1 MKRLALIALATLAA
15 CSEQGPAPTAV
26 ETPIDAVPSIEDIA
40 DNYVN
45 AYLERF
51 PETATYYGL
60 SGYRHNRLTDMSKSA
75 IDEWHRVQDA
85 TLALLEANGRPAEI
99 GSRDWVTYGVLHEEL
114 ASAAAARVCRSHLWA
129 ASTTTAWYTSLPFL
143 FDYQP
148 LSTAENRQ
156 DALDRLTALGPFI
169 DQDIA
174 NLREGLRRGYSA
186 PRVTVEDV
194 PEQVRSLLKENNPF
208 LGMAARVSDDEFSD
222 TAVYVFETIVAP
234 AIERYATFI
243 EDEYLPA
250 ARTEPSVEANPNGDE
265 CYPALV
271 RSYTSVS
278 MNPRQI
284 HELGLEQMALI
295 QQQFRDVID
304 EHFDGVPTPVL
315 LRTINAEAEFTFASE
330 QAVIDYSRK
339 ALAAAKAAMPRAFGR
354 LPEADVIIKPY
365 PDFAASGVG
374 GYQSPAE
381 DGTRP
386 GIFWIAV
393 VDPQTRTRATQK
405 ATLYHE
411 TYPGH
416 HLQGSIALELGD
428 RVHTV
433 ARYFGSA
440 GFSEGWALYA
450 ERVAEE
456 LGLYDDPV
464 DMLGLLSDQ
473 GARAAR
479 LVVDTGLHTRG
490 WSRQQ
495 AVDYMLAN
503 TGWAETDI
511 QNDVNRYIS
520 WPGQA
525 NSYMLGKLEI
535 DRLRRLA
542 QDELGDAFDIRD
554 FHDRV
559 LENGGITLPMLDQRI
574 IAWIED
580 RQREIDAK
588 AEPAADG
595 GAPITAD

>member
-1 MKRLALIALATLAA
+1 MRRLVLFALLALTA
-15 CSEQGPAPTAV
+15 CSEKAPDPAASN
-26 ETPIDAVPSIEDIA
+26 ETIDTLPSIEDIA
-40 DNYVN
+40 DNYIN

-51 PETATYYGL
+51 PEQATYYGL
-60 SGYRHNRLTDMSKSA
+60 SGYRHNRLTDMSESA
-75 IDEWHRVQDA
+75 IEEWQRTQDA
-85 TLALLEANGRPAEI
+85 VLKLLEANGRPAEV

-114 ASAAAARVCRSHLWA
+114 KNAAETRLCRPHLWA
-129 ASTTTAWYTSLPFL
+129 ASTTTGWYTTVPFL

-148 LSTAENRQ
+148 LTTAENRQ
-156 DALDRLTALGPFI
+156 DALDRLTALGPYI

-186 PRVTVEDV
+186 PRATVEKV
-194 PEQVRSLLKENNPF
+194 PTQVRSLLEEKNPF
-208 LGMAARVSDDEFSD
+208 LGMAARVGDKEFSD
-222 TAVYVFETIVAP
+222 TAVYVYETIVAP

-250 ARTEPSVEANPNGDE
+250 ARTEVSLEANPNGDR

-271 RSYTSVS
+271 RSFTSVS
-278 MNPRQI
+278 MDAGRI
-284 HELGLEQMALI
+284 HELGLKQMALI

-304 EHFDGVPTPVL
+304 GHLDSLPTPEL
-315 LRTINAEAEFTFASE
+315 MRIINSDPSYTFDSE
-330 QAVIDYSRK
+330 QAVIDYSVR
-339 ALAAAKAAMPRAFGR
+339 ALDEAKAALPKAFGR
-354 LPEADVIIKPY
+354 LPKADVIIKPY
-365 PDFAASGVG
+365 PDFANSGVG
-374 GYQSPAE
+374 GYLAPAE
-381 DGTRP
+381 DGSRP

-393 VDPQTRTRATQK
+393 VEPQTRTRATQK
-405 ATLYHE
+405 STLYHE

-428 RVHTV
+428 SVHPV

-440 GFSEGWALYA
+440 GFSEGWALYS
-450 ERVAEE
+450 ERVAED
-456 LGLYDDPV
+456 LGLYDDPI

-479 LVVDTGLHTRG
+479 LVVDTGLHTRN

-535 DRLRRLA
+535 DRLRQLA
-542 QDELGDAFDIRD
+542 EEELGDEFDIRD

-559 LENGGITLPMLDQRI
+559 LENGAITLPMLEQRI
-574 IAWIED
+574 SAWIRARKMMAED
-580 RQREIDAK
+580 EVAQ
-588 AEPAADG
+588 
-595 GAPITAD
+595 GAPSDAE

>member
-1 MKRLALIALATLAA
+1 MKRSVLLAALALSA
-15 CSEQGPAPTAV
+15 CSEKAPDPAVVDAT
-26 ETPIDAVPSIEDIA
+26 IDTVPSIEDIA
-40 DNYVN
+40 DNYIN

-51 PETATYYGL
+51 PEMATYYGL
-60 SGYRHNRLTDMSKSA
+60 SGFRHNRLTDMSESA
-75 IDEWHRVQDA
+75 INEWRRTQDA
-85 TLALLEANGRPAEI
+85 VLTLLEANGRPEEI

-114 ASAAAARVCRSHLWA
+114 TNAAETRRCQSHLWA
-129 ASTTTAWYTSLPFL
+129 ASTATAWHTTIPFL

-148 LSTAENRQ
+148 LTTAENRQ

-186 PRVTVEDV
+186 PRVTVEKV
-194 PEQVRSLLKENNPF
+194 PAKVRSLLEEKNPF
-208 LGMAARVSDDEFSD
+208 LGMAARVGDKEFSD
-222 TAVYVFETIVAP
+222 TAVYVYDTIVAP
-234 AIERYATFI
+234 AIERYASFI

-250 ARTEPSVEANPNGDE
+250 ARTEVSLAANPNGDR
-265 CYPALV
+265 CYTALV
-271 RSYTSVS
+271 RSFTSVS
-278 MNPRQI
+278 MDADEI
-284 HELGLEQMALI
+284 HELGLKQMALI
-295 QQQFRDVID
+295 QQQFREVID
-304 EHFDGVPTPVL
+304 EHFDGLSTPEL
-315 LRTINAEAEFTFASE
+315 LRTINSDPSYTFDSE
-330 QAVIDYSRK
+330 QAVIDYSAR
-339 ALAAAKAAMPRAFGR
+339 ALDEAKAAMPRAFGR
-354 LPEADVIIKPY
+354 LPKAEVIIKPY
-365 PDFAASGVG
+365 PDFADSGVG
-374 GYQSPAE
+374 GYLAPAE
-381 DGTRP
+381 DGSRP

-393 VDPQTRTRATQK
+393 VEPQTRTRATQK
-405 ATLYHE
+405 STLYHE

-428 RVHTV
+428 SVHPV

-440 GFSEGWALYA
+440 GFSEGWALYS
-450 ERVAEE
+450 ERVAGE

-479 LVVDTGLHTRG
+479 LVVDTGLHTRN
-490 WSRQQ
+490 WSREQ

-535 DRLRRLA
+535 DRLRQLA
-542 QDELGDAFDIRD
+542 EDELGDGFDIRD

-559 LENGGITLPMLDQRI
+559 LENGAITLPMLEQRI
-574 IAWIED
+574 SGWVEAVKLMAED
-580 RQREIDAK
+580 DVPGEPK
-588 AEPAADG
+588 SSAE
-595 GAPITAD
+595 

>member
-1 MKRLALIALATLAA
+1 MKRSVLLAALALTA
-15 CSEQGPAPTAV
+15 CSEKAPDPAAV
-26 ETPIDAVPSIEDIA
+26 DTTIDTLPSIEDIA
-40 DNYVN
+40 DNYIN

-51 PETATYYGL
+51 PEMATYYGL
-60 SGYRHNRLTDMSKSA
+60 SGFRHNRLTDMSESA
-75 IDEWHRVQDA
+75 INEWRRTQDA
-85 TLALLEANGRPAEI
+85 VLTLLEANGRPEEI

-114 ASAAAARVCRSHLWA
+114 TNAAETRRCQSHLWA
-129 ASTTTAWYTSLPFL
+129 ASTATAWHTTIPFL

-148 LSTAENRQ
+148 LTTAENRQ

-186 PRVTVEDV
+186 PRVTVEKV
-194 PEQVRSLLKENNPF
+194 PAQVRSLLEEKNPF
-208 LGMAARVSDDEFSD
+208 LGMAARVGDKEFSD
-222 TAVYVFETIVAP
+222 TAVYVYDTIVAP
-234 AIERYATFI
+234 AIERYASFI

-250 ARTEPSVEANPNGDE
+250 ARTEVSLAANPNGDR
-265 CYPALV
+265 CYTALV
-271 RSYTSVS
+271 RSFTSVS
-278 MNPRQI
+278 MDADEI
-284 HELGLEQMALI
+284 HELGLKQMALI
-295 QQQFRDVID
+295 QQQFREVID
-304 EHFDGVPTPVL
+304 EHFDGLSTPEL
-315 LRTINAEAEFTFASE
+315 LRTINSDPSYTFDSE
-330 QAVIDYSRK
+330 QAVIDYSAR
-339 ALAAAKAAMPRAFGR
+339 ALDEAKAAMPRAFGR
-354 LPEADVIIKPY
+354 LPKAEVIIKPY
-365 PDFAASGVG
+365 PDFADSGVG
-374 GYQSPAE
+374 GYLAPAE
-381 DGTRP
+381 DGSRP

-393 VDPQTRTRATQK
+393 VEPQTRTRATQK
-405 ATLYHE
+405 STLYHE

-428 RVHTV
+428 SVHPV

-440 GFSEGWALYA
+440 GFSEGWALYS
-450 ERVAEE
+450 ERVAGE

-479 LVVDTGLHTRG
+479 LVVDTGLHTRN
-490 WSRQQ
+490 WSREQ

-535 DRLRRLA
+535 DRLRQLA
-542 QDELGDAFDIRD
+542 EDELGDGFDIRD

-559 LENGGITLPMLDQRI
+559 LENGAITLPMLEQRI
-574 IAWIED
+574 SGWVEAVKLMAED
-580 RQREIDAK
+580 DVPGEPESSAK
-588 AEPAADG
+588 
-595 GAPITAD
+595 